1 VVSENLKRV
10 NERIAVACESSGRD
24 PSEVKIVAV
33 TKTHPPEVIREAI
46 AAGINIIGENR
57 VQEAE
62 EKYNQIEARVEWHMV
77 GHLQRNKVRNALSIF
92 SMIESLDSLR
102 LALEIE
108 KENAKRGQ
116 ITPCLIEVNTSGE
129 ETKFGVAPRE
139 LAELVTELLKL
150 EHVKLVGLMTLG
162 PLTEDKDRIR
172 RSFVQ
177 LRELRD
183 RVENIFGCY
192 LPHLSMGMSDDFEI
206 AVQEGATM
214 VRLGRVLFG
223 PRRE

>member
-1 VVSENLKRV
+1 VVRDNLKKVR
-10 NERIAVACESSGRD
+10 ERIAAACESVGRD
-24 PSEVKIVAV
+24 PGEVKIVVV
-33 TKTHPPEVIREAI
+33 TKTHPAEVVREAI

-62 EKYNQIEARVEWHMV
+62 EKYNQVEAHVEWHLV
-77 GHLQRNKVRNALSIF
+77 GHLQRNKVRKALSIF
-92 SMIESLDSLR
+92 SMIESLDSSR
-102 LALEIE
+102 LASEIE
-108 KENAKRGQ
+108 KESAKRDQ
-116 ITPCLIEVNTSGE
+116 ITPCLIEVNTSDE
-129 ETKFGVAPRE
+129 ETKFGVSPDK
-139 LAELVTELLKL
+139 LAELVTEVIKF
-150 EHVKLVGLMTLG
+150 EHIKLVGLMTVG
-162 PLTEDKDRIR
+162 PLTEDKDKIR

-214 VRLGRVLFG
+214 VRLGRVLLG
-223 PRRE
+223 PRGE

>member
-1 VVSENLKRV
+1 MVSENLKRV
-10 NERIAVACESSGRD
+10 KERIAAACESVGRD
-24 PSEVKIVAV
+24 PAEVKIVAV
-33 TKTHPPEVIREAI
+33 TKTHPPEVIREAVK
-46 AAGINIIGENR
+46 AGINIIGENR

-62 EKYNQIEARVEWHMV
+62 EKYNEIEARVEWHMV
-77 GHLQRNKVRNALSIF
+77 GHLQRNKVRKALSIF

-102 LALEIE
+102 LALEIK
-108 KENAKRGQ
+108 KESAKRGQ

-139 LAELVTELLKL
+139 LAELVTEVLKL
-150 EHVKLVGLMTLG
+150 EHIKLVGLMTLG
-162 PLTEDKDRIR
+162 PLTEEEDRIR

-192 LPHLSMGMSDDFEI
+192 LPHLSMGMSEDFEI

>member
-1 VVSENLKRV
+1 VVRENLQKV
-10 NERIAVACESSGRD
+10 KERIASACESVGRD
-24 PSEVKIVAV
+24 PGEVKIVAV
-33 TKTHPPEVIREAI
+33 TKTHPAEVVREVI
-46 AAGINIIGENR
+46 AAGINIIGENH

-62 EKYNQIEARVEWHMV
+62 EKHSQVEAHAEWHLV
-77 GHLQRNKVRNALSIF
+77 GHLQRNKVRKALSIF

-102 LALEIE
+102 LASEIE
-108 KENAKRGQ
+108 KESAKLGQ
-116 ITPCLIEVNTSGE
+116 ITPCLIEVNTSDE
-129 ETKFGVAPRE
+129 ETKFGVAPGG
-139 LAELVTELLKL
+139 LAELVTEVLKL
-150 EHVKLVGLMTLG
+150 EHIKLVGLMTLG

-172 RSFVQ
+172 RSFLE

-192 LPHLSMGMSDDFEI
+192 LPHLSMGMSDDFEV

-214 VRLGRVLFG
+214 VRLGRVLLG

>member
-1 VVSENLKRV
+1 VVRENLKRV
-10 NERIAVACESSGRD
+10 KERIASACASSGRD

-33 TKTHPPEVIREAI
+33 TKTHPVEVVREAI

-62 EKYNQIEARVEWHMV
+62 EKHSQVEARVEWHLV
-77 GHLQRNKVRNALSIF
+77 GHLQRNKVRKALSIF

-102 LALEIE
+102 LAKEIE
-108 KENAKRGQ
+108 KESAKRDR

-129 ETKFGVAPRE
+129 DTKFGVAPGG
-139 LAELVTELLKL
+139 LAELVTEVLKL
-150 EHVKLVGLMTLG
+150 EHIKLVGLMTLG
-162 PLTEDKDRIR
+162 PLTENEDRIR

-223 PRRE
+223 PRE